1 MSGVARIGLVLGAGG
16 LVGQAYEA
24 GVLTAIEQ
32 HLGWDPRRAD
42 LLVGTSAGAV
52 TASLLRLGV
61 GAADLA
67 AWAVHAPLS
76 VEGEP
81 LMARL
86 GDDARAFPPLRPWP
100 FLRPPRLP
108 RPALLARLLT
118 RPCAVRPG
126 VAAATLLHAGSIDIA
141 ERVHRLDGLIDDT
154 WPEGLLVCAA
164 RRDDGRRVT
173 FGREGRPRV
182 DLADAVAA
190 SCAIP
195 GFFAPVRIAG
205 IEYFDGG
212 VHSTTNAD
220 VLAGAEV
227 DVVVV
232 VAPMSAAHGRA
243 ATLDGLWRLAVHRR
257 IERELRA
264 LRQRGVEIVRVE
276 PGHQAL
282 GAMGLN
288 AMADERAERVVRA
301 AFLETTARAQREPV
315 STRLA
320 VLSRPPAP
328 FRRPAA
334 RPVAGA

>member
-1 MSGVARIGLVLGAGG
+1 MLGAGG

-32 HLGWDPRRAD
+32 RLGWDPRRAD

-81 LMARL
+81 LMAHL
-86 GDDARAFPPLRPWP
+86 GDDARRFPPLSIGAY
-100 FLRPPRLP
+100 LHPPRLP
-108 RPALLARLLT
+108 RPALLGRLLL
-118 RPCAVRPG
+118 RPCQVRPDV
-126 VAAATLLHAGSIDIA
+126 VAATVLRAGTIDIA
-141 ERVHRLDGLIDDT
+141 ERVHRLDGLIDDS

-173 FGREGRPRV
+173 FGRTERPRV

-195 GFFAPVRIAG
+195 GFMAPVPIAG
-205 IEYFDGG
+205 VEYLDGG

-220 VLAGAEV
+220 VLARADV
-227 DVVVV
+227 DIVMV

-243 ATLDGLWRLAVHRR
+243 ATLDGLWRWNIHRR
-257 IERELRA
+257 IEHELRPF
-264 LRQRGVEIVRVE
+264 RERGVEIVRVE
-276 PGHQAL
+276 PGPRAL
-282 GAMGLN
+282 AAMGLN
-288 AMADERAERVVRA
+288 AMDDDRAERVVRA
-301 AFLETTARAQREPV
+301 AFLETTDRAQREPV

-320 VLSRPPAP
+320 ALGRQAP
-328 FRRPAA
+328 MVRRRAA
-334 RPVAGA
+334 RRAAGA